1 MDRLLACEPIRIGSV
16 TLLPIE
22 RVTLRTQAT
31 ATHALLTAS
40 KQPVALVV
48 RDSCGIRAIHFG
60 AELSI
65 EQMRAQIPEL
75 DDLFA
80 PD

>member
-22 RVTLRTQAT
+22 RVTLHTQTT
-31 ATHALLTAS
+31 ATNALLTAS

-48 RDSCGIRAIHFG
+48 RDSSGIRTFHFG
-60 AELSI
+60 TELSI
-65 EQMRAQIPEL
+65 EQILAQIPEL
-75 DDLFA
+75 GDLFA
-80 PD
+80 P